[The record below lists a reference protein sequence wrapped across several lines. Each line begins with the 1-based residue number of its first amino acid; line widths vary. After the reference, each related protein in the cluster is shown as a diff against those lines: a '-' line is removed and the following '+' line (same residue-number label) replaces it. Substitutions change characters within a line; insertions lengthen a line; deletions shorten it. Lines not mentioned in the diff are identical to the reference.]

1 MTLHLF
7 YGHAVSGSQRFPRP
21 DLEAD
26 MLRVLEH
33 SSGLKMFHLRRIGK
47 STFTVLA
54 EERMR
59 DRGYTV
65 VSVDAQG
72 LRSPDQLLFAMFAAL
87 PRHEGG
93 LLGRMTAWVASDA
106 AIPQLLR
113 DTLSG
118 ALKGIVPRDK
128 DVSSGINHYW
138 PTISAQIV
146 RALQDERTK
155 MLMTIDEFTYLLKNM
170 MEDPRSN
177 EPGAQGRQQADMLLA
192 SMREWRKAGLKMI
205 LTGSIGLLGLARKHR
220 FSIEHVND
228 LSSFQIPPLRDEE
241 ARAFIAAA
249 VAGHPGSTWTD
260 AHTQALLHE
269 SQILYPAFLVKGLLA
284 IGMANPPP
292 VEAFSEIFASRVRP
306 ELHDNFI
313 AQLNTRFRLYRD
325 LDNAAQ
331 RALIV
336 PILKQIM
343 ATSPAPCPQSSL
355 KSPGVFDQIDVQDG
369 LSLLHEDGFILYN
382 EARDGG
388 RDWRSSSRLVDLWW
402 KRTGL

>member
-1 MTLHLF
+1 MTLQLF
-7 YGHAVSGSQRFPRP
+7 YGHAVSGNQRFPRP
-21 DLEAD
+21 DLEAN
-26 MLRVLEH
+26 MLRILEH

-47 STFTVLA
+47 STFTLLA

-59 DRGYTV
+59 ERGYTV

-87 PRHEGG
+87 PRHEGS
-93 LLGRMTAWVASDA
+93 LLGRMAAWAASDSP
-106 AIPQLLR
+106 IPQGLR

-128 DVSSGINHYW
+128 DAASGINHYW

-146 RALQDERTK
+146 RALKDERTK

-170 MEDPRSN
+170 MDDP
-177 EPGAQGRQQADMLLA
+177 GGQGRQQADMLLA

-220 FSIEHVND
+220 FSVEHVND

-241 ARAFIAAA
+241 AVALIAAA
-249 VAGHPGSTWTD
+249 VAGNPGSTWTE

-284 IGMANPPP
+284 IGIATPPP
-292 VEAFSEIFASRVRP
+292 VESFADIFAARVRP

-331 RALIV
+331 RALIL

-343 ATSPAPCPQSSL
+343 ATSPASCPQSSL
-355 KSPGVFDQIDVQDG
+355 IPPDDFDQIDVQDG